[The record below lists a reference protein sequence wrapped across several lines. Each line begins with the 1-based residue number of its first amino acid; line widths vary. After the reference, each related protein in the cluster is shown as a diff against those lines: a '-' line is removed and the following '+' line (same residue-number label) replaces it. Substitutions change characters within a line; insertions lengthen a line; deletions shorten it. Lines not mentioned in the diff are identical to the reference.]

1 MRIITFAVAA
11 AALSAVQWA
20 GPGSAG
26 RSSATVSD
34 PCAAVVE
41 HTPSPDVA
49 YRPGVD
55 VTGRPVV
62 PADLNAP
69 ALDLPQELSFEITV
83 PMRPRDARHFGRN
96 AYFGEALVGFLTL
109 HADGTMSFNGRPL
122 DGGSQA
128 ALHAACAEALRRR

>member
-1 MRIITFAVAA
+1 MRSTTIFLVTAVFA
-11 AALSAVQWA
+11 AALA
-20 GPGSAG
+20 SAG
-26 RSSATVSD
+26 RTPAAVHD

-41 HTPSPDVA
+41 HRPAPDVA

-55 VTGRPVV
+55 VSGRPVV

-69 ALDLPQELSFEITV
+69 SLDLPEELSFEITV
-83 PMRPRDARHFGRN
+83 PMRPRDARHFRRD

-122 DGGSQA
+122 DGGSQT
-128 ALHAACAEALRRR
+128 ALRAACAEALRGR